1 MDLAAQN
8 RRAYR
13 AMETGDL
20 TDVAEFIAPGWSN
33 REAEAEPPAAQAG
46 GPGAYAATVR
56 WIRTGLS
63 DIAFEEWDVVVA
75 GSTVVSAVTMSARHT
90 GAIVLRTGG
99 VLRVSPPSGRRFSVE
114 HVHWST
120 FDDQGRALSHV
131 ARRDDLGQVVQLG
144 LLPPT
149 PGALWRSLTWAV
161 TGRSAAARRAF
172 LATSGDL
179 PVDGR
184 AGADAA
190 LRQ

>member
-8 RRAYR
+8 RRAYH

-20 TDVAEFIAPGWSN
+20 TDVAEFIAPGWTN
-33 REAEAEPPAAQAG
+33 REAEVEPPAAQAG

-63 DIAFEEWDVVVA
+63 DIAFEEREVVVA
-75 GSTVVSAVTMSARHT
+75 GSTVVSAATMSARHT

-120 FDDQGRALSHV
+120 FDDQV
-131 ARRDDLGQVVQLG
+131 
-144 LLPPT
+144 PE
-149 PGALWRSLTWAV
+149 
-161 TGRSAAARRAF
+161 
-172 LATSGDL
+172 
-179 PVDGR
+179 
-184 AGADAA
+184 AA
-190 LRQ
+190 LISS